1 MTIYCEFSDNNWG
14 NIKNRILNIE
24 WEHVVLAEILA
35 EHVRNGEMVLRSVK
49 IMNGN
54 ILRVENALK
63 EHVEITD

>member
-1 MTIYCEFSDNNWG
+1 MTIYCEFSDNNCG

-24 WEHVVLAEILA
+24 WERVVLAEILA
-35 EHVRNGEMVLRSVK
+35 EHLRNGEMVLRSVK